1 MLEIIPHSLQLNTIK
16 INFLLMQNLLCAQVT
31 LHGHYPCVDSVIE
44 GMILEPVTL
53 KHMASSVKRQEGEPV
68 F

>member
-44 GMILEPVTL
+44 
-53 KHMASSVKRQEGEPV
+53 A
-68 F
+68 